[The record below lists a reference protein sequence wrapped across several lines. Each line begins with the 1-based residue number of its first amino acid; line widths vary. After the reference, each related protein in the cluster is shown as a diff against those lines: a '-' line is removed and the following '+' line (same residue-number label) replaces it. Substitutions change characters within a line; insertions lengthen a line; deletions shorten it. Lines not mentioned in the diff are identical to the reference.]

1 MFNTL
6 IKNKLNSQCSSDET
20 SDTVDYTALFF
31 VLQEGKNLYGSH
43 PFYMAMDDD
52 GKASGF
58 FLMNSNAMGKYIACL
73 L

>member
-31 VLQEGKNLYGSH
+31 VL
-43 PFYMAMDDD
+43 
-52 GKASGF
+52 
-58 FLMNSNAMGKYIACL
+58 
-73 L
+73 